1 MVDTYEIS
9 QYINELISNPL
20 MVPFII
26 SMLPIAELRIAIP
39 WAILVQKLPWYNSVL
54 ISMSGSVSALKAI
67 SAILAIVIEF
77 APICSP

>member
-1 MVDTYEIS
+1 MVDAYEIS

-54 ISMSGSVSALKAI
+54 ISILGNFIITIPILFFLRYFFWS
-67 SAILAIVIEF
+67 SAIV
-77 APICSP
+77 